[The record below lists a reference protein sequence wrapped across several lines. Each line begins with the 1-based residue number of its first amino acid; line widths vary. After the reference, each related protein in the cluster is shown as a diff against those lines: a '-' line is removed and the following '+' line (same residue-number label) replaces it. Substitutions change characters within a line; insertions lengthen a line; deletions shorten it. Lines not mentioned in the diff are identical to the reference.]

1 MGSSEKRAALFV
13 RSTLAFPCREGLH
26 PNPSIGRPRAPE
38 RRRIGWPP
46 SPPPPPPRLATRGH
60 AFGRCHQAA
69 ASRAAW
75 PRSRPRNTPTP
86 HPHAD
91 ARATTTTTAHR
102 AHAPARRAR
111 VWLAVGHA
119 KRGGAAGAGGFGWRA
134 RGKACARGRRASC
147 LVGVGR
153 MVYGCRTSTSHC
165 RLYRQRQGVAS
176 GGCSPSCARVT
187 R

>member
-1 MGSSEKRAALFV
+1 MPRG
-13 RSTLAFPCREGLH
+13 T
-26 PNPSIGRPRAPE
+26 PSKPVDRTA
-38 RRRIGWPP
+38 
-46 SPPPPPPRLATRGH
+46 
-60 AFGRCHQAA
+60 
-69 ASRAAW
+69 
-75 PRSRPRNTPTP
+75 PRSRTPPDRVAALPPHVSPRAATRLAGAIKRRRAAPRSRAPSRNTPTP
-86 HPHAD
+86 TPRR
-91 ARATTTTTAHR
+91 RATTTTSAHR
-102 AHAPARRAR
+102 ATPRAPRR

-153 MVYGCRTSTSHC
+153 MVYGRRTSTSHC